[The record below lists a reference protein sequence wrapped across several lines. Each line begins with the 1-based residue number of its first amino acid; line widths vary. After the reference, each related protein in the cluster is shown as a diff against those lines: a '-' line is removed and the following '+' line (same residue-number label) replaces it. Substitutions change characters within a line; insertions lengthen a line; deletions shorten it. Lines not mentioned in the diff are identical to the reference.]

1 MKTEYEFK
9 NRMENYLKRNFG
21 SDINGTNDRQVYE
34 AILNTLNTILSNKR
48 FEFQKKCD
56 REEKKS
62 ICYLSME
69 FLTGRSMRNNLFNL
83 GIEDEMKEF
92 LSAYGMDL
100 DTIYAMEP
108 DAGLG
113 NGGLGRLASCYM
125 DALTTLGYSVTGF
138 SILYEFGIFKQIIDR
153 GLQKEIPDNWLNLGK
168 YTLMQRGDEETEIK
182 FYGKTTEQWTDKG
195 LTVVYSDY
203 TSVIAVPYDLLISG
217 YDSAGAN
224 SLRLWSA
231 KADRGFNMALFS
243 GGEYAKSSEGEVI
256 AESISKV
263 LYPADDKREGK
274 ELRIKQQ
281 YFFVSASLQ
290 YILKRHFQKYSTLD
304 NLADKIAVHINDT
317 HPSMSIPEMMRI
329 LMDEYGYRWDKAW
342 EIAVNTCAYTNH
354 TIMSEAL
361 EKWAI
366 DIFQPILP
374 RIFTI
379 IKEIDNRFRNEQQNR
394 NSNRIGEMSI
404 IQDGFVKMANLCV
417 IGSHS
422 VNGVSKLH
430 SEIIVKDTFSA
441 FYNIYP
447 DKFQNVTNGITHR
460 RWLGQG
466 NSELSLYLKNL
477 LGFDFMKDLNK
488 ISDLKNYQ
496 NDENVIKDL
505 KNIKRTKKIQ
515 IGEYIKKETGIAVNP
530 DTLFDIQVK
539 RLHEYKRQ
547 LLNALHITHLYLKIK
562 DGTKVRPQTFIFGA
576 KASSGYYMAKQIIRY
591 ICALSKLISEDDKAR
606 DTLSV
611 IFLPDYRVTLAEMI
625 IPSADL
631 SEQISL
637 AGKEAS
643 GTSNM
648 KLMLNGAVTI
658 GTMDGANVEIR
669 ERVGDEN
676 IFIFGMNA
684 KEVHELLRN
693 YRSEELYRNNND
705 IKRVIDFIK
714 NKNVCKEDFSDIV
727 NYLVNSDPYMNLA
740 DFESYRQTQETA
752 SKIYYNDPLHFGK
765 MQLLNIA
772 SAGIFSADRSV
783 TEYAQNIWHVKPVE
797 DKQM

>member
-21 SDINGTNDRQVYE
+21 SDMNGTNDRQVYE

-231 KADRGFNMALFS
+231 KADGGFNMALFS
-243 GGEYAKSSEGEVI
+243 GGEYAKSSEGEII

-342 EIAVNTCAYTNH
+342 EITVNTCAYTNH

-422 VNGVSKLH
+422 INGVSKLH

-460 RWLGQG
+460 RWLGQA
-466 NSELSLYLKNL
+466 NPELSLYLKNL
-477 LGFDFMKDLNK
+477 LGHDFMKDLNK

-562 DGTKVRPQTFIFGA
+562 DGTEVRPQTFIFGA

-752 SKIYYNDPLHFGK
+752 TKIYYNDPLHFGK

>member
-21 SDINGTNDRQVYE
+21 SDMNGTNDRQVYE

-56 REEKKS
+56 CEEKKS

-342 EIAVNTCAYTNH
+342 EITVNTCAYTNH

-422 VNGVSKLH
+422 INGVSKLH

-460 RWLGQG
+460 RWLGQA
-466 NSELSLYLKNL
+466 NPELSLYLKNL
-477 LGFDFMKDLNK
+477 LGHDFMKDLNK

-705 IKRVIDFIK
+705 IKRIIDFIK

>member
-21 SDINGTNDRQVYE
+21 SDMNGTNDRQVYE

-342 EIAVNTCAYTNH
+342 EITVNTCAYTNH

-460 RWLGQG
+460 RWLGQA
-466 NSELSLYLKNL
+466 NPELSLYLKNL

>member
-21 SDINGTNDRQVYE
+21 SDMNGTNDRQVYE

-231 KADRGFNMALFS
+231 KADGGFNMALFS
-243 GGEYAKSSEGEVI
+243 GGEYAKSSEGEII

-290 YILKRHFQKYSTLD
+290 YILKRHFQKYSTLE

-329 LMDEYGYRWDKAW
+329 LMDEYGYQWDKAW
-342 EIAVNTCAYTNH
+342 EITVNTCAYTNH

-460 RWLGQG
+460 RWLGQA
-466 NSELSLYLKNL
+466 NPELSLYLKNL
-477 LGFDFMKDLNK
+477 LGHDLMKDLNK